1 MTVSDYT
8 VANLSTSIEFFARE
22 FPMVSH
28 VQVEPLSINNKS
40 KKNEL
45 NPPNAEIFVEEYFK
59 SLQVG
64 RKERIGVISSVANF
78 FSIRHNDSFCDAVL
92 GNSLILNPDGY
103 LTTCYEASTEVEE
116 VSTDFFSGKID
127 HEGNVTWYNTFSRHQ
142 KPTDSC
148 KQCIAWEFCKGG
160 CVASML
166 RSEENRKY
174 HCSIT
179 KAIFRKV
186 LLEIAYN
193 LNANLNFSMTVVNW
207 PSEKIK
213 QLIYWTEE
221 GNITKLKLANIG

>member
-1 MTVSDYT
+1 ML
-8 VANLSTSIEFFARE
+8 LSYH
-22 FPMVSH
+22 H
-28 VQVEPLSINNKS
+28 VRNYN
-40 KKNEL
+40 
-45 NPPNAEIFVEEYFK
+45 
-59 SLQVG
+59 
-64 RKERIGVISSVANF
+64 
-78 FSIRHNDSFCDAVL
+78 
-92 GNSLILNPDGY
+92 
-103 LTTCYEASTEVEE
+103 
-116 VSTDFFSGKID
+116 ID
-127 HEGNVTWYNTFSRHQ
+127 PYNTFSRHQ